1 MRVHFIAIG
10 GAVMHNLALALQSKG
25 ARVTGS
31 DDEIAEPSRSRL
43 AAAGLLPPSPG
54 WNPQRIDRDLDAVIL
69 GMHARADNPELVRAQ
84 SLGVPVFSFPEFMYE
99 QTQDKLRVVVAG
111 SHGKTTITSLVMHV
125 LQTGGRSFDYLVGAQ
140 LEGFSTMVGLRQD
153 SRLAVFE
160 GDEYLT
166 SALDPRPKFLLYR
179 AGIALISGIAWDHVN
194 VFPTW
199 EVYRRQF
206 EDFVR
211 ALDPESVLIFN
222 GEDTEV
228 RHLLEEVPGPRRRI
242 EYGTLP
248 YAIDE
253 GIFRLEA
260 SEGLVPVSLLGRH
273 NMQNLGAAKAI
284 CSELGIS
291 DGEFFQAVR
300 SFRGA
305 ARRLTLLASS
315 DNAAVYLDFAHSP
328 SKVRATTRALKE
340 AFPSRRL
347 VACLEL
353 HTFSSL
359 TASFLS
365 QYRGS
370 LDAADE
376 ALVYFDPRA
385 VTHKGLAPLDPDAVR
400 KAFDTPGLHVFDR
413 LESLL
418 GRLRE
423 TPWQERTLLLMSSG
437 TFSGLDAAALARE
450 LLDSPE

>member
-1 MRVHFIAIG
+1 
-10 GAVMHNLALALQSKG
+10 MHNLALALQSKG
-25 ARVTGS
+25 TRVTGS

-125 LQTGGRSFDYLVGAQ
+125 LRTGGRSFDYLVGAQ

-199 EVYRRQF
+199 EVYRGQF

-222 GEDTEV
+222 GEDSEV

-248 YAIDE
+248 YEIDG
-253 GIFRLEA
+253 GIFRLET

-315 DNAAVYLDFAHSP
+315 GNAAVYLDFAHSP

-340 AFPSRRL
+340 AFPSRPL

-400 KAFDTPGLHVFDR
+400 KAFDTPGLRVFDR

-418 GRLRE
+418 GHLRE